1 MRKFIFAHKDVELEG
16 YEVIRNDANPD
27 CDHRMFSEIAG
38 YKILLNRLNSENDPL
53 KLDDT
58 EFISLNH
65 YRRVFD
71 KDAYNRMYVPQPMVL
86 PCTIAQQYQ
95 QYHNLDDLIRCG
107 HILKE
112 LFPHLVKNFE
122 NCINSNIFIP
132 YNMCICTVGQFKD
145 YMNFICPILDKFKP
159 ESYEA
164 RMEYINANKD
174 KYTGEYKN
182 NDPAY
187 QGRIESFCAERL
199 STCYWQLIG
208 SQAPVFPARVDLLE
222 QNQTI

>member
-1 MRKFIFAHKDVELEG
+1 MRKFIFTHKDVELEG
-16 YEVIRNDANPD
+16 YEVIRNYANTE

-38 YKILLNRLNSENDPL
+38 YKLLLNRINSKDDPL
-53 KLDDT
+53 KLIDT

-71 KDAYNRMYVPQPMVL
+71 KDVCNRMYVAQPMVM
-86 PCTIAQQYQ
+86 PCTIAQHYQ

-132 YNMCICTVGQFKD
+132 YNMCICTVAQFKD
-145 YMNFICPILDKFKP
+145 YMSFICPILDKFKP

-164 RMEYINANKD
+164 RIEYINANKD

-187 QGRIESFCAERL
+187 AARIESFLAERL
-199 STCYWQLIG
+199 SSFYWIYLS
-208 SQAPVFPARVDLLE
+208 SQIPVFPAKVNLLE
-222 QNQTI
+222 KGQKI